1 MAVFITVTRALET
14 EDICITLWKNIY
26 LETDSEFVQENLFSG
41 KIILF
46 LCTLSIYN
54 NEAYFI

>member
-26 LETDSEFVQENLFSG
+26 LETDSEFVQEKLFSG
-41 KIILF
+41 EMILF

-54 NEAYFI
+54 NEDYFI